1 MSETPLLEGRV
12 VRLEPLTIEHLDEL
26 WDVARDPALWTL
38 SMDRMESVDDLRA
51 YLDRAFAMEAAD
63 TALPYAVRHKASG
76 RMAGSTRLA
85 NLDRA
90 NKRVEIGWTW
100 YGAEFQRTG
109 VNTECK
115 LLLLTHAFER
125 MGMNRVEWKTDALNT
140 RSRQAILRLGA
151 KEEGTFRHHMVAWSG
166 RLRDTVYFSM
176 LREEW
181 PEAKSRLENRLGA

>member
-1 MSETPLLEGRV
+1 MRDSISPSLLGPGFTLCSPGTLTTFATTGSLPRFDLISSKLSHSRARP
-12 VRLEPLTIEHLDEL
+12 VRL
-26 WDVARDPALWTL
+26 
-38 SMDRMESVDDLRA
+38 
-51 YLDRAFAMEAAD
+51 
-63 TALPYAVRHKASG
+63 
-76 RMAGSTRLA
+76 AGSTRLA

-115 LLLLTHAFER
+115 VLLLTHAFER
-125 MGMNRVEWKTDALNT
+125 MDMNRVEWKTDALNT
-140 RSRQAILRLGA
+140 RSRRAILRLGA
-151 KEEGTFRHHMVAWSG
+151 KEEGTFRHHMVAWNG

-181 PEAKSRLENRLGA
+181 PEAKARLEDRLDA